1 MKIYKAL
8 TIAGSDSGAGAG
20 IQADLKTF
28 AALEVYGTSVV
39 TAITAQNTVG
49 VTQVLELP
57 PNLIAAQIDA
67 VIKDIGADALKTGML
82 ANSEIIETV
91 SNKIR
96 EHGVKNLV
104 VDPVMVAKGG
114 DLLLRKDAIETLRAR
129 LIPLAEVVT
138 PNLPEAEE
146 LIGLKIERA
155 TEIKEA
161 AKRIVAMGAR
171 SVVIK
176 GGHRRGP
183 ATDLFFNGKN
193 FRELR
198 ARRIRTHHTHG
209 TGCTFSAAIAAN
221 LAKREKL
228 EKAVIDAKKFITS
241 AIHNGFPIGAGHSP
255 VHHFYHFWKNRR

>member
-28 AALEVYGTSVV
+28 AALGVYGTSVI

-49 VTQVLELP
+49 VTQVLELS

-67 VIKDIGADALKTGML
+67 VITDIGAHALKTGML

-91 SNKIR
+91 SDKIR
-96 EHGVKNLV
+96 EHGLKKLV

-114 DLLLRKDAIETLRAR
+114 DRLLHKDAIETLRNR

-146 LIGLKIERA
+146 LTGLKVDRA
-155 TEIKEA
+155 AKIKEA

-183 ATDLFFNGKN
+183 ATDLFYDGKT
-193 FRELR
+193 FHELR
-198 ARRIRTHHTHG
+198 ASRIRTRYTHG

-221 LAKREKL
+221 LAKDEKV

-241 AIHNGFPIGAGHSP
+241 AIQNGFAIGAGHSP
-255 VHHFYHFWKNRR
+255 VHHFYRYWRK